1 MSNNTVKIKKQG
13 EFSVVLKRLY
23 KNRAAMI
30 GLVLFIL
37 VIIAAILAP
46 LIMPYPYEKMD
57 LLNTFSAPSASHLF
71 GTDHLGRDI
80 LSRILYG
87 ARYSLSIGVA
97 AVLVSVVVGAFF
109 GAIAGYFGGAV
120 DNVILRFVDVL
131 QAIPGLLLAIAVSAA
146 LGPGFFNSVMALG
159 VGGIPMH
166 IRLLRASILGI
177 RRQEY
182 LEAAE
187 SINCGKARII
197 IRHVLPNSLSP
208 LIVSATMGIGNTMLT
223 AASLSFIGLGVQ
235 PPMPEWGAM
244 LSEGRN
250 YIRDYPHMVIVP
262 GIFILITVLFLNMLG
277 DGLRDA
283 LDPKLKN

>member
-1 MSNNTVKIKKQG
+1 
-13 EFSVVLKRLY
+13 
-23 KNRAAMI
+23 MI

-57 LLNTFSAPSASHLF
+57 LLNTFSAPTASHLF